1 MNFTTDCEAMEGRVM
16 KTKSKGGTSKLAGK
30 RAKLLAK
37 PTRPS
42 IGARA
47 RASANQALAH
57 ARGEAVPGLVVF
69 EPVDVKAVRQKTG
82 LSQPAFAMTFGLEV
96 SAVRDW
102 EQNRRMP
109 ERTAQLL
116 LRVIDAAPDVVKK
129 IVGQAA

>member
-1 MNFTTDCEAMEGRVM
+1 M
-16 KTKSKGGTSKLAGK
+16 KTKAKGGASKLASK
-30 RAKLLAK
+30 RAKALAK
-37 PTRPS
+37 PSRPS

-47 RASANQALAH
+47 LASANQALAH

-116 LRVIDAAPDVVKK
+116 LRVIDAAPEVVKK